1 MSETPTE
8 QLEVAGPGDLRDF
21 AVDCAR
27 DAQMYLTTMTE
38 MAAGSAPEAAIPM
51 TLLALSQVLGMGT
64 RLGAMQDIVPPDQFE
79 VDAGPE
85 LEVGPL
91 RDGIA
96 NLFEGL
102 DDYADLVDPV
112 TSPEVTTGRLSD
124 DLTEIASGLAH
135 GLNHFRDGRE
145 VEALWWWQFSY
156 LSSWGERAAM
166 SLRVLHSILAHL
178 RLDADEEL
186 VSEAE
191 FDALHP

>member
-1 MSETPTE
+1 MSEPPVEIAT
-8 QLEVAGPGDLRDF
+8 PGDLGDL
-21 AVDCAR
+21 AADCAR
-27 DAQMYLTTMTE
+27 DAQMYVATMTE
-38 MAAGSAPEAAIPM
+38 VAAGSAPEAAIPM
-51 TLLALSQVLGMGT
+51 TLLALSQVLSMGS

-79 VDAGPE
+79 TDTGPE
-85 LEVGPL
+85 AELSPL

-112 TSPEVTTGRLSD
+112 VSPEVTTGRISD
-124 DLTEIASGLAH
+124 DLTEIASGLLH
-135 GLNHFRDGRE
+135 GLTHFREGRE
-145 VEALWWWQFSY
+145 LEALWWWQFSY

-166 SLRVLHSILAHL
+166 SLRVLHSILAHI

>member
-1 MSETPTE
+1 VSEQATD
-8 QLEVAGPGDLRDF
+8 QVEVAAAADLRDF
-21 AVDCAR
+21 AAECAR
-27 DAQMYLTTMTE
+27 DAQMYLDTITE
-38 MAAGSAPEAAIPM
+38 VASGSAPEAAIPM
-51 TLLALSQVLGMGT
+51 TLLAISQVLSMGT
-64 RLGAMQDIVPPDQFE
+64 RLGAMQDIVPPDQYE
-79 VDAGPE
+79 TDPGPDTE
-85 LEVGPL
+85 LGPL

-124 DLTEIASGLAH
+124 DLTEIASGLMH
-135 GLNHFRDGRE
+135 GLSHFREGRA

-166 SLRVLHSILAHL
+166 SLRVLHSILAHN
-178 RLDADEEL
+178 RLDADEDL